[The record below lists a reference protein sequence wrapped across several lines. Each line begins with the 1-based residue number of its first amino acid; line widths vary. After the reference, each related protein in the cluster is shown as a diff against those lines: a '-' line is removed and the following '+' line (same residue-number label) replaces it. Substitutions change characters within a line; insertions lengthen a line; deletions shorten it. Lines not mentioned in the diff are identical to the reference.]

1 MSSGV
6 ASVLEYRLR
15 TVEERVVNLDQV
27 YVTVLYHTEGS
38 SCRKSPPPWELASRN
53 PHTWGSPGTHAFS
66 QGATDRKNIQRESP
80 WHNIFSTP
88 PTIWMPLKPGEL
100 KGRARSYSRAQIR
113 NYLQLEE
120 SENVARAFLVTQWI
134 RICLPMLR
142 TWVRSLVWSNSKC
155 PMHHN
160 Y

>member
-1 MSSGV
+1 MSPSCTIQKAHLAGK
-6 ASVLEYRLR
+6 AHLP
-15 TVEERVVNLDQV
+15 
-27 YVTVLYHTEGS
+27 GS
-38 SCRKSPPPWELASRN
+38 WPQ
-53 PHTWGSPGTHAFS
+53 GTHTPGGH
-66 QGATDRKNIQRESP
+66 QGLTPSHKEQLTEKNIQRESP